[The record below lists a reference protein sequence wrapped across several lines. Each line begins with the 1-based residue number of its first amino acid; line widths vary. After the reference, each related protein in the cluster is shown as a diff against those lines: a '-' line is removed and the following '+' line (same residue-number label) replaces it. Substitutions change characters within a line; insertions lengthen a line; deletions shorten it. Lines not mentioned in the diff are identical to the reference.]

1 MTRAESPF
9 RFAPRQ
15 LAWLL
20 VALAAWL
27 AFAPALAAGWLWDD
41 HFFFDPLAPALSSPT
56 HVAEVFGRDLFG
68 ASTLGQKQHTYR
80 PLTVY
85 AWTWVIALTGGKAWA
100 LHAWSL
106 LLHSAVSVMVVELAL
121 ALGAPLAGAT
131 LAGLAFAASTAQ
143 TEAAVWI
150 SAVHGVAEAGFVL
163 GAALATLRLDG
174 GRRAAWAAACAAGAL
189 LCKESGLL
197 AVLATAAMIAVRWQ
211 PGTLQDPAHRRGLVG
226 LITAQL
232 AVVAAYLAW
241 RSQLDLP
248 VGRPPFDAGG
258 VASLAAALGRSLLLP
273 DWPNV
278 CRPLLALGEALPGV
292 AGLLA
297 ASALV
302 VWYSP
307 QRRAVLAALALALA
321 TLLLLG
327 PIAAQTGI
335 ASDRYLYL
343 PQALWWAAAATVVP
357 AWQWDKTSRRAQLLM
372 VGAGAWLAL
381 RAVLAGLSVA
391 DMASD
396 VPAFAHAVAEHPAD
410 AEAHYHLGV
419 ALLREHRTEPA
430 LASLQRGLELRPAD
444 PRLWSNLT
452 GVLVNEHRDREAVEL
467 VARFETLQVASAKA
481 AYNLALAA
489 SRLGD
494 RAATQR
500 LAERALALDPNYARA
515 RALLD
520 KP

>member
-1 MTRAESPF
+1 M
-9 RFAPRQ
+9 
-15 LAWLL
+15 AWLL

-27 AFAPALAAGWLWDD
+27 AFAPSLRAGWLWDD
-41 HFFFDPLAPALSSPT
+41 HFFFDPLAPALNSPT
-56 HVAEVFGRDLFG
+56 HLAAVFGSDLFG

-106 LLHSAVSVMVVELAL
+106 LLHSAVSVLVVEFAL
-121 ALGAPLAGAT
+121 GLGAPLAGAT

-163 GAALATLRLDG
+163 GAALATLRLAG
-174 GRRAAWAAACAAGAL
+174 WQRAAGAAACATGAL

-197 AVLATAAMIAVRWQ
+197 AVLASLAMLTARWQ
-211 PGTLQDPAHRRGLVG
+211 PRGGQDKPFRRDLLTWSAAHG
-226 LITAQL
+226 
-232 AVVAAYLAW
+232 AVVVAYLAW
-241 RSQLDLP
+241 RSALDLP
-248 VGRPPFDAGG
+248 VGRPPFAIDGVLSLGG
-258 VASLAAALGRSLLLP
+258 ALGRSLLLP

-278 CRPLLALGEALPGV
+278 CRPLVSPADAGPGLAIW
-292 AGLLA
+292 LA
-297 ASALV
+297 ATLLV
-302 VWYSP
+302 VWRTP
-307 QRRAVLAALALALA
+307 QRRNVLAALGVALA

-327 PIAAQTGI
+327 PIAAQTAI

-357 AWQWDKTSRRAQLLM
+357 VWSWDTASRRGQALGLA
-372 VGAGAWLAL
+372 AGAWLLL
-381 RAVLAGLSVA
+381 RGSLAWLSVA
-391 DMASD
+391 DLASD

-410 AEAHYHLGV
+410 GEAHYHLGV
-419 ALLREHRTEPA
+419 ALLRDHRVPA
-430 LASLQRGLELRPAD
+430 AVAALRRGLELRPAD

-452 GVLVNEHRDREAVEL
+452 GALVNEHRDREAVEL
-467 VARFETLQVASAKA
+467 VAAFDAQQVPSAKA

-489 SRLGD
+489 SRLGES
-494 RAATQR
+494 ALTQR
-500 LAERALALDPNYARA
+500 LAERALALDPSYAKA
-515 RALLD
+515 RALLG
-520 KP
+520 KPPQ